1 MMMKASAEAIRKW
14 AKIYNDELHVY
25 KPEHYEQV
33 KKICSLLD
41 YEELPDDSGVFAWL
55 IAEDFDCKKRMNVVI
70 LYCRPEKRGRYLRYM
85 FRRIEEIA
93 KQEGCVDVIIGRS
106 VSGYKEEKY
115 IKALSYFGY
124 TPSGYNKRI

>member
-1 MMMKASAEAIRKW
+1 MKASEGIIRKW
-14 AKIYNDELHVY
+14 AKIYNDDLHVY
-25 KPEHYEQV
+25 EPKNYEHV
-33 KKICSLLD
+33 KKFCSLLD
-41 YEELPDDSGVFAWL
+41 YEELPEDSGIIGWL

-85 FRRIEEIA
+85 FRRVEDIA
-93 KQEGCVDVIIGRS
+93 KQEGCVDIIIGRS

-124 TPSGYNKRI
+124 APNGYNKRI

>member
-1 MMMKASAEAIRKW
+1 MKASEAIIRKW
-14 AKIYNDELHVY
+14 AKIYNDDLHVY
-25 KPEHYEQV
+25 EPKNYEHV
-33 KKICSLLD
+33 RKFCSLLD
-41 YEELPDDSGVFAWL
+41 YEELPEDSGIIGWI

-93 KQEGCVDVIIGRS
+93 KQEGCVDIIIGRS

-124 TPSGYNKRI
+124 TPNGYNKRI